1 MISQLLDQ
9 FYFYKIKYCKN
20 KIDLIFKILNN
31 INQIMPLTEVQKV
44 LNNLRLKKAAK
55 RAQLMEFRKTE
66 PRLVLSK
73 EEKLKMI
80 ANTEAAMRED
90 KDDTAK
96 WIDLRTQYKHYNK
109 IHPVSPLFHNYSANE
124 TP

>member
-1 MISQLLDQ
+1 
-9 FYFYKIKYCKN
+9 
-20 KIDLIFKILNN
+20 
-31 INQIMPLTEVQKV
+31 MPLTEVQKV

-90 KDDTAK
+90 TDDTAK
-96 WIDLRTQYKHYNK
+96 WIDLRNQYRHYK
-109 IHPVSPLFHNYSANE
+109 IHPVSPLFHNYSANGT